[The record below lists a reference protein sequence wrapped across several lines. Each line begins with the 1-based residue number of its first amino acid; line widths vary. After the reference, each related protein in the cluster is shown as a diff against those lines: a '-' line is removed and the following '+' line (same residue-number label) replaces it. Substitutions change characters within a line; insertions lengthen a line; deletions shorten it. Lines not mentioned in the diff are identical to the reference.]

1 MSASHTAWTLRA
13 VPELASTNETM
24 LEQAALGAA
33 DNSWLRADRQTAGRG
48 RRGRAWESPAGNLL
62 LSGVARA
69 RAGEG
74 MLAQLSFVAALAVR
88 EALSQWVPA
97 GRLLLKWPND
107 VLLDGAKVCG
117 ILLETR
123 ATPRELP
130 WVVVGIGV
138 NLAHHPTGLE
148 RPATSVCAATGAA
161 PDPGTVAPAVIAAF
175 DGWRQ
180 RWREGG
186 FAPIRA
192 AWLATASGLGARIEA
207 RLTCRTLA
215 GQFLDLAEDGA
226 LVLRL
231 DSGVVETLHAAD
243 VFEGTG
249 HAARD

>member
-1 MSASHTAWTLRA
+1 MSALPTTWTLRH
-13 VPELASTNETM
+13 VPELPSTNETL
-24 LEQAALGAA
+24 LEQAAHGAA

-48 RRGRAWESPAGNLL
+48 RRGRAWDSPVGNLL
-62 LSGVARA
+62 LSGLVRA
-69 RAGEG
+69 RPGEG

-88 EALSQWVPA
+88 EALGQWVPVA
-97 GRLLLKWPND
+97 RLRLKWPND
-107 VLLDGAKVCG
+107 VLIDGAKVCG
-117 ILLETR
+117 ILLETHTR
-123 ATPRELP
+123 PQELP
-130 WVVVGIGV
+130 WVVVGIGI
-138 NLAHHPTGLE
+138 NLAHHPVGLE
-148 RPATSVCAATGAA
+148 RPATSLLAATGGT
-161 PDPGTVAPAVIAAF
+161 PDADMVARAVIAAF
-175 DGWRQ
+175 DTWRQ

-192 AWLATASGLGARIEA
+192 AWLASASGLGSRIDA
-207 RLTCRTLA
+207 RLTGRTLS

>member
-1 MSASHTAWTLRA
+1 LSAPQTTWTLRA

-24 LEQAALGAA
+24 LEQAVLGAA

-48 RRGRAWESPAGNLL
+48 RRGRVWESPAGNLL
-62 LSGVARA
+62 LSGLIRA
-69 RAGEG
+69 RPGEG

-88 EALSQWVPA
+88 EALGQWVPA

-107 VLLDGAKVCG
+107 VLLDGAKVSG

-130 WVVVGIGV
+130 WVVVGIGI
-138 NLAHHPTGLE
+138 NLAHHPVGLE
-148 RPATSVCAATGAA
+148 RPATSLQAMTGDA
-161 PDPGTVAPAVIAAF
+161 PDPDTVARAVITTF
-175 DGWRQ
+175 DAWRR

-186 FAPIRA
+186 FAPIRT
-192 AWLATASGLGARIEA
+192 AWLASASGLGARIEA
-207 RLTCRTLA
+207 RLTYRTLA

-249 HAARD
+249 HAAGD